1 LIVDKKIL
9 ISACLL
15 GRRVRYDGNTLTV
28 SDQKL
33 QNWIDRGWVASV
45 CPEVDAGMSIPRV
58 PAEIVKGDGSEVLFG
73 KASVITKSGENVS
86 DLFIEGAMIALDV
99 CLKHGIK
106 VAVLSESS
114 PSCGSSKIYNGKF
127 TATKISGV
135 GVTTALLNNNGIQ
148 VFNQFDLN
156 KAFEEVERLNE

>member
-1 LIVDKKIL
+1 MAGKKIL

-15 GRRVRYDGNTLTV
+15 GKRVRYDGNTLTV

-33 QNWIDRGWVASV
+33 QDWIDKGWVASV
-45 CPEVDAGMSIPRV
+45 CPEVDAGMSIPRA
-58 PAEIVKGDGSEVLFG
+58 PAEILKGDGYEVLLG
-73 KASVITKSGENVS
+73 KASVITKSAENVS
-86 DLFIEGAMIALDV
+86 DLFIKGASIALAL

-114 PSCGSSKIYNGKF
+114 PSCGSSTIYNGEF
-127 TATKISGV
+127 SATKISGI
-135 GVTTALLNNNGIQ
+135 GVTTALLINNGIQ

-156 KAFEEVERLNE
+156 KAFEEVERLLT

>member
-1 LIVDKKIL
+1 MADKKIL
-9 ISACLL
+9 MSACLL
-15 GRRVRYDGNTLTV
+15 GKRVRYDGNTLTV

-33 QNWIDRGWVASV
+33 QDWIDKGWVASV

-58 PAEIVKGDGSEVLFG
+58 PAEILKGDGNEVLLG
-73 KASVITKSGENVS
+73 KASVMTKSGEDVTDS
-86 DLFIEGAMIALDV
+86 FFKGASIALGL

-114 PSCGSSKIYNGKF
+114 PSCGSSTIYNGEF
-127 TATKISGV
+127 STTKISGV
-135 GVTTALLNNNGIQ
+135 GVTTALLINNGIQ

-156 KAFEEVERLNE
+156 KAFEEVEKLLE